1 MKKSIAFVGLL
12 SALAGMVPVPL
23 LAQFTLS
30 GQIRTRTE
38 LRDGFGSPLN
48 EKQEAALF
56 TSQRTRL
63 NVGYE
68 GYRTKFFVAVQD
80 VRVWGQDASTNNRIT
95 NPELNGLMLH
105 EAWAEIGL
113 LDTAFTKTGRALSLK
128 IGRQEL
134 MYDDSRLLGNLDWLQ
149 QARRHDAALLK
160 YEKNGFTTHLGAAY
174 NQNREANAGQI
185 YNGVP
190 SGYPA
195 GTNGIGTAY
204 KSLQFLYLGKKWKQG
219 TASFLVVKDDFNRY
233 KLDSTQA
240 KVGQKGTWSRVTAG
254 PYLNTKIGKNLSV
267 TASAYWQ
274 LGKDKDGK
282 SLNASTFSISSAY
295 KVHPN
300 VTVGP
305 GVDYLSG
312 NAPGDT
318 RSHRFDPLYGTPHK
332 FWGQM
337 DYFYVANGFGPSGL
351 VNYYLKSIFTLT
363 KKLTGTADY
372 HVFQSPNEVRVGD
385 KPLTNKSFGSEFD
398 LILNYKM
405 LPAVGVQ
412 LGYAHYFSTSSLAAV
427 KGVSNPR
434 QGANWAYLMINVTP
448 QFLSK

>member
-1 MKKSIAFVGLL
+1 MRIAIKTYWLLGLVLGLL
-12 SALAGMVPVPL
+12 PARLM
-23 LAQFTLS
+23 AQFSLS
-30 GQIRTRTE
+30 GQVRTRTE
-38 LRDGFGSPLN
+38 LRDGFGNPLSEN
-48 EKQEAALF
+48 QDAALF

-80 VRVWGQDASTNNRIT
+80 VRVWGQDVSTNNRTT
-95 NPELNGLMLH
+95 NADLNGLMLH

-113 LDTAFTKTGRALSLK
+113 LDTAITKTGRNLSLK

-134 MYDDSRLLGNLDWLQ
+134 LYDDSRLLGNLDWLQ
-149 QARRHDAALLK
+149 QARRHDAAVLK
-160 YEKNGFTTHLGAAY
+160 YEINGFMAHLGAAY

-190 SGYPA
+190 LGYPA

-204 KSLQFLYLGKKWKQG
+204 KSLQYLYLGKKLKQG
-219 TASFLVVKDDFNRY
+219 TASFLLLKDDFNRY
-233 KLDSTQA
+233 SLDSTKA
-240 KVGQKGTWSRVTAG
+240 KLWQQGTWSRVTMG
-254 PYLNTKIGKNLSV
+254 PYLNTKIGKNLGI
-267 TASAYWQ
+267 TASAYVQ
-274 LGKDKDGK
+274 MGKDKDGK
-282 SLNASTFSISSAY
+282 SLNASTFSVSTAY

-300 VTVGP
+300 LTVGP

-337 DYFYVANGFGPSGL
+337 DYFYVANGFGAGGL
-351 VNYYLKSIFTLT
+351 VNYYLKSAFTLT

-385 KPLTNKSFGSEFD
+385 KPLSSKSFGSEFD

-405 LPAVGVQ
+405 LPTVGMQ
-412 LGYAHYFSTSSLAAV
+412 LGYAHYFSTPTLAAV
-427 KGVSNPR
+427 KAVSNPR

-448 QFLSK
+448 QFLTK